1 MVSVVVKRWT
11 QVIDID
17 VTNHWF
23 RFHSGQETPDIHIE
37 TENMTF
43 NVGEEVNLLCSIK
56 NLRLLTSAKWIREE
70 TKQILETANFSNVE
84 NSESHYHRF
93 SHIIDKVSTDD
104 AGYYTCVVTFDGRG
118 RQTLSYKLQVTGKWF
133 LSRSS
138 VFNFARLSVFW
149 FYLVLRAYLFCS
161 SRL

>member
-1 MVSVVVKRWT
+1 MLCKIQNS
-11 QVIDID
+11 
-17 VTNHWF
+17 
-23 RFHSGQETPDIHIE
+23 RF
-37 TENMTF
+37 F
-43 NVGEEVNLLCSIK
+43 A
-56 NLRLLTSAKWIREE
+56 SAKWIREE

-133 LSRSS
+133 ISLVILVIYSCTASVLVSFFSLTCLSAFNYISRSP
-138 VFNFARLSVFW
+138 FLSALPF
-149 FYLVLRAYLFCS
+149 S
-161 SRL
+161 SLDV